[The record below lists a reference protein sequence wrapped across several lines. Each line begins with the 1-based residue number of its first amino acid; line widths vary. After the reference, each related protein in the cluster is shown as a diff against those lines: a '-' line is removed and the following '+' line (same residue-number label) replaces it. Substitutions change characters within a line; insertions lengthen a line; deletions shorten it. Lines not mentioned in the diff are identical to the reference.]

1 MMGTTPSGPVG
12 RTGIFFARPP
22 PGLLRILTGRK
33 LFTTT
38 FFTST
43 ATPGGATPLEEILR
57 LGLVTLEDGQSGFL
71 GEDLGLGLPFVGGFT
86 LVGLNDL
93 FTPGGLTL
101 NLKDLTFLMG
111 LAGVED
117 FVFVIF
123 IVNDNFFGTVELTG
137 GVLLLVVEPLMLLL
151 IQSVGVFLKT
161 LVFFKLLFFIE
172 AVVCEIELANFEE
185 NLVGGPPPAGLI
197 RGGGPAERVFLT
209 LAGG

>member
-1 MMGTTPSGPVG
+1 MMGTTLSGPVG
-12 RTGIFFARPP
+12 RTGTFFVRLP

-38 FFTST
+38 FFMST
-43 ATPGGATPLEEILR
+43 DTPGGATLPEEILQH
-57 LGLVTLEDGQSGFL
+57 GLVTLEGGQSGFL

-86 LVGLNDL
+86 LAGPNDL

-101 NLKDLTFLMG
+101 NLKDLTFLTG
-111 LAGVED
+111 LAGAEN

-123 IVNDNFFGTVELTG
+123 TVNDNCSGTVELTVG
-137 GVLLLVVEPLMLLL
+137 GLLSVVEPLMLLL

-161 LVFFKLLFFIE
+161 LVFFKLLFFIGA
-172 AVVCEIELANFEE
+172 AVYEIELVNFEE
-185 NLVGGPPPAGLI
+185 NLVGGLLSGETAPE
-197 RGGGPAERVFLT
+197 GGPAARVFST